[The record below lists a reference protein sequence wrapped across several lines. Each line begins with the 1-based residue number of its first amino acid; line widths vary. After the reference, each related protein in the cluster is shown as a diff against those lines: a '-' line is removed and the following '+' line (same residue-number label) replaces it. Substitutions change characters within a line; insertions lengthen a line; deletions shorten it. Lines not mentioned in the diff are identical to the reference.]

1 MDYRYLREWVNI
13 QGRNLQGLVISDIKR
28 FEDSVAIYFRGYS
41 FYLQLILESTNPF
54 LFLTA
59 QRKLPFT
66 KDSRLETLHQHLIHG
81 KIEDVFIAAE
91 DDREKRTIDIK
102 RNDRIIF
109 VSLKKVDIYNK
120 PVKYNLI
127 IELIP
132 HTVNLVLTKVQD
144 SKILII
150 DCWRYVTL
158 STNSA
163 RQVMPGSEYSF
174 PLIAAK
180 QLKKE
185 REYLAPVHYPVKDE
199 DLLPAGK
206 GYESSNVGK
215 EFNDLNQSFEY
226 LYYEVI
232 LKQKQ
237 ERLRDNLIKTIK
249 KQKRRK
255 EKKLRSLQ
263 KEYSESK
270 KADNYRKMAELLKSN
285 LYRVKKGMSEI
296 TVPDYFTDEDQS
308 LRIDLKRELNPVE
321 NMKLLFKKYRKGTSG
336 KDMINKQI
344 IKTQEEIELLESEI
358 FDLENNITDVD
369 LTWER
374 ELGST
379 SSKKGNNK
387 KREKYKRLK
396 IDENW
401 EIFIGRTNL
410 ENDELTCKFARPDDW
425 WFHSRVFR
433 GAHIV
438 LRNYRKLEITHD
450 LILLCSGLAA
460 YFSKA
465 KNSENVPVDHTQI
478 RYVSKPHGS
487 PPGFV
492 IYKNQKTLYV
502 NPISLREASKTVND

>member
-1 MDYRYLREWVNI
+1 
-13 QGRNLQGLVISDIKR
+13 
-28 FEDSVAIYFRGYS
+28 
-41 FYLQLILESTNPF
+41 
-54 LFLTA
+54 
-59 QRKLPFT
+59 
-66 KDSRLETLHQHLIHG
+66 
-81 KIEDVFIAAE
+81 
-91 DDREKRTIDIK
+91 
-102 RNDRIIF
+102 
-109 VSLKKVDIYNK
+109 
-120 PVKYNLI
+120 
-127 IELIP
+127 
-132 HTVNLVLTKVQD
+132 
-144 SKILII
+144 
-150 DCWRYVTL
+150 
-158 STNSA
+158 
-163 RQVMPGSEYSF
+163 MPGSEYSF

-308 LRIDLKRELNPVE
+308 LRIDLKRELNPVG